1 MRKLYSDDGIPSQV
15 ERSQTPDE
23 DDDAGDY
30 DAGVEKGHND
40 DAESTTL
47 KLPTIL
53 DVAALGGVDTAA

>member
-1 MRKLYSDDGIPSQV
+1 MRKLGKTPDLLYSDDGIPTQV
-15 ERSQTPDE
+15 KRSQTPDE

-47 KLPTIL
+47 KLPATH
-53 DVAALGGVDTAA
+53 T